1 MSDANTQLQRGRN
14 NKSVMLRGSFA
25 PNGTGAVSNLRPV
38 DGSGLRGVGFTV
50 TRTGVGVF
58 RVDLDAKYR
67 FIRAAT
73 VGVQLAV
80 AANTQAQL
88 TTDSVASASPSFTL
102 TVLTAGVA
110 ADVAAAAGNRVH
122 FDLDLCEDTVNP

>member
-25 PNGTGAVSNLRPV
+25 PNGAGVVSNLRPL

-50 TRTGVGVF
+50 TRTGVGTF

-67 FIRAAT
+67 FIRCFT
-73 VGVQLAV
+73 PGIQLAV
-80 AANTQAQL
+80 PANTMAQL
-88 TTDSVASASPSFTL
+88 TTDNVAGASPSFTL
-102 TVLTAGVA
+102 TVLTAGAA

-122 FDLDLCEDTVNP
+122 FDLELSEDTVNA